1 MSKSQVYSDQVADK
15 YNLQAEMGKYVQE
28 GAVAEM
34 AKEIRADMEA
44 QMHGRKISVQTMNKN
59 LDNLVEDKLKDYG
72 VSNLILEDTNH
83 NGKVDDSD
91 RLKMTVTEKQWYGA
105 AGRSDKEFSIGSKW
119 SGPFEYAEKQ
129 DNSGDIQLTIG
140 SGAAV
145 SRDGKIPDG
154 LLTDPEKRKVQ
165 K

>member
-1 MSKSQVYSDQVADK
+1 MSKSQAYSDQVADK

-34 AKEIRADMEA
+34 AKEIRTDMEA
-44 QMHGRKISVQTMNKN
+44 QLHGRKVSVKSMNKN
-59 LDNLVEDKLKDYG
+59 LDNLVEDKLKAYG

-105 AGRSDKEFSIGSKW
+105 AGQSNKEFSIGSKW
-119 SGPFEYAEKQ
+119 SGPFEYAENKV
-129 DNSGDIQLTIG
+129 NGGDIQLTIG
-140 SGAAV
+140 SGASV
-145 SRDGKIPDG
+145 SEEGSIPDG
-154 LLTDPEKRKVQ
+154 RLTAQEKRNLQ
-165 K
+165 R